1 MEGHMSVARMLRVL
15 LAWVLVVPLLS
26 ACSSFAQKT
35 AKTSH
40 TNAKPTVAE
49 AEAFMKH
56 AEEQLLDLS
65 IKGGRASWV
74 QENFITD
81 DTEVLAAQAN
91 EVATAVGTQLALDAR
106 RFDGLKMPAELARKF
121 LLFKL
126 SLTSPP
132 PNNTAERKELTEIA
146 TSMDSDYGKSKYCKP
161 QPDGSKKG
169 LSVNDLSRILA
180 TSTNPDELLDA
191 WVGWHKIPPAMR
203 QRSSPFVDLSNK
215 APKEM
220 GFQLPA

>member
-15 LAWVLVVPLLS
+15 LASVLVVLLLS

-74 QENFITD
+74 QENFITN

-91 EVATAVGTQLALDAR
+91 EVATAVGTPLALGPPQVH
-106 RFDGLKMPAELARKF
+106 GLKTPPELSHKLPVLELPLPSPAP
-121 LLFKL
+121 
-126 SLTSPP
+126 T
-132 PNNTAERKELTEIA
+132 T
-146 TSMDSDYGKSKYCKP
+146 
-161 QPDGSKKG
+161 
-169 LSVNDLSRILA
+169 
-180 TSTNPDELLDA
+180 
-191 WVGWHKIPPAMR
+191 
-203 QRSSPFVDLSNK
+203 
-215 APKEM
+215 
-220 GFQLPA
+220 

>member
-15 LAWVLVVPLLS
+15 LASVLVVLLLS

-74 QENFITD
+74 QENCITD
-81 DTEVLAAQAN
+81 DTEVLAAQAT
-91 EVATAVGTQLALDAR
+91 EVPTAVVTQLALDAR
-106 RFDGLKMPAELARKF
+106 RFDGLKMPAEPARKF
-121 LLFKL
+121 LLLKL
-126 SLTSPP
+126 SPTAPAP
-132 PNNTAERKELTEIA
+132 DDNAERKELTEIA
-146 TSMDSDYGKSKYCKP
+146 TSIDSDYTKGKY
-161 QPDGSKKG
+161 
-169 LSVNDLSRILA
+169 
-180 TSTNPDELLDA
+180 
-191 WVGWHKIPPAMR
+191 
-203 QRSSPFVDLSNK
+203 
-215 APKEM
+215 
-220 GFQLPA
+220 

>member
-1 MEGHMSVARMLRVL
+1 MSVARISRVL
-15 LAWVLVVPLLS
+15 FACVLVVLVLPAASL
-26 ACSSFAQKT
+26 FAQNTTT
-35 AKTSH
+35 ASQSA
-40 TNAKPTVAE
+40 AKPTLAE

-65 IKGGRASWV
+65 IKAGRASWV

-146 TSMDSDYGKSKYCKP
+146 TSMDSDYGKGKYCKP
-161 QPDGSKKG
+161 QPDGGKKC
-169 LSVNDLSRILA
+169 LSLNDLSRILA
-180 TSTNPDELLDA
+180 TSTNP
-191 WVGWHKIPPAMR
+191 
-203 QRSSPFVDLSNK
+203 
-215 APKEM
+215 
-220 GFQLPA
+220 